1 MGSAF
6 SSKKKEKRPEPSEVD
21 RAILSLKTQ
30 KRKLGEYQRQVQGKV
45 VAATEHAHKCVQE
58 KNRSKAIFHLKQKK
72 VLEVRLGE
80 IEQYL
85 INVEE
90 TLCNIDTARQN
101 NKVFDAL
108 KSGASALKDIQS
120 KVSVSALQDL
130 VADTEAAKEHEREV
144 NSILQEENIDFDEL
158 EREFSELEGQVF
170 QDELPQVPV
179 KQKEQQQQQQEDL
192 DLPDVPKRE
201 EEEETAAAA
210 EEEEKPQAVLDI
222 YIVLFNNFVI
232 HS

>member
-1 MGSAF
+1 M
-6 SSKKKEKRPEPSEVD
+6 
-21 RAILSLKTQ
+21 
-30 KRKLGEYQRQVQGKV
+30 
-45 VAATEHAHKCVQE
+45 
-58 KNRSKAIFHLKQKK
+58 
-72 VLEVRLGE
+72 
-80 IEQYL
+80 
-85 INVEE
+85 
-90 TLCNIDTARQN
+90 CNIDTARQN

-170 QDELPQVPV
+170 QDELPQVPA
-179 KQKEQQQQQQEDL
+179 KQKEQQEDL

-201 EEEETAAAA
+201 EEETAAE
-210 EEEEKPQAVLDI
+210 EEEEKPQAVLA
-222 YIVLFNNFVI
+222 
-232 HS
+232 